1 MAISRAQWRSHTER
15 GTFSLYLVQTHT
27 DCRGA
32 SGEEQAW
39 EERLHARRKERK
51 RETTI
56 AIAASASHPL
66 WLARSLAALSVDL
79 GAFHAETVGKG
90 GERGREGRRDAVV
103 VVGESRSLRALALE
117 KAATA
122 LALQEEIW
130 FSHRCIQG
138 ARTPQSSMKGW
149 TEITPN

>member
-1 MAISRAQWRSHTER
+1 MGRKAACAPER
-15 GTFSLYLVQTHT
+15 EKQPSPSPPLPPIP
-27 DCRGA
+27 
-32 SGEEQAW
+32 SG
-39 EERLHARRKERK
+39 
-51 RETTI
+51 
-56 AIAASASHPL
+56 
-66 WLARSLAALSVDL
+66 SLAALSVDL

-138 ARTPQSSMKGW
+138 ARTPR
-149 TEITPN
+149 